1 MNRKQFGILLV
12 LAVLIGGAGLSY
24 IKRQRAS
31 FSTASGPSAGKI
43 FPDFPLNEVTL
54 IRVQGPSGDLNLA
67 KEGEKWIVRE
77 RSNYPANFATVGGL
91 IRKVWE
97 LKPLEEVKVGASQL
111 ARLELLPPGG
121 AETNAVATVL
131 EFKNKEGKSLATL
144 LLGKKYTR
152 PGQSDNSP
160 FGGGGLPAGRY
171 VQTGGASKTF
181 LVNEPFTDA
190 DPKADTWLNK
200 DFIRVEKLKAIE
212 VVYPE
217 ATNSFAVTRESEAGD
232 WLLSNPAAGEI
243 LDKSKVSGF
252 NYALSSPGF
261 NDVLPADAPGDK
273 TGLDTPVV
281 VKLATFDG
289 FDYTLKVGRVDG
301 QDNYHLTLA
310 VAADLPA
317 SRLVAADEK
326 PEDKERLDKEFKDK
340 DAKLREKL
348 QKEKALE
355 NWVFVV
361 SKWTLDSVLKN
372 RPDLMVAE
380 TPPAEGMPATE
391 EDDHNHDVPPIQLLP
406 KELTNIKLPPLPNQA
421 PSAAALTVELAE
433 PAALEPAP
441 PKPEVSPAEPP
452 KEN

>member
-31 FSTASGPSAGKI
+31 FSTVSGPSAGKI
-43 FPDFPLNEVTL
+43 FADFPLNDVTL
-54 IRVQGPSGDLNLA
+54 IQIQGPSGDLNLA
-67 KEGEKWIVRE
+67 KEGEKWVVRE
-77 RSNYPANFATVGGL
+77 RSNYPANFAAVGGL

-121 AETNAVATVL
+121 AGTNAVATVL

-160 FGGGGLPAGRY
+160 FGGGGFPTGRY
-171 VQTGGASKTF
+171 VQTGGAAKTF

-200 DFIRVEKLKAIE
+200 DFVRVEKLKAIE

-232 WLLSNPAAGEI
+232 WLLANPAVGEN

-261 NDVLPADAPGDK
+261 NDVLPTGAPGDK

-289 FDYTLKVGRVDG
+289 FDYTIKVGRVDG
-301 QDNYHLTLA
+301 RDNYHLTLS
-310 VAADLPA
+310 VAANLSA
-317 SRLVAADEK
+317 SRVVAADEK

-372 RPDLMVAE
+372 RLDLMASE
-380 TPPAEGMPATE
+380 KPPTE
-391 EDDHNHDVPPIQLLP
+391 ALPTTGEEDHNHDIPPIELLP
-406 KELTNIKLPPLPNQA
+406 KEVTNIKLPPLPNQA
-421 PSAAALTVELAE
+421 PAAEAPKVELAE
-433 PAALEPAP
+433 PVVPEPAT
-441 PKPEVSPAEPP
+441 PKPEVPPTEPP
-452 KEN
+452 RDN

>member
-31 FSTASGPSAGKI
+31 YSTASGPSAGKL
-43 FPDFPLNEVTL
+43 FADFPLNETAH
-54 IRVQGPSGDLNLA
+54 IRIQNSSGELNLA

-77 RSNYPANFATVGGL
+77 RANYPANFATVGGL

-111 ARLELLPPGG
+111 ARLELVPPGG
-121 AETNAVATVL
+121 TETNAVATRI

-160 FGGGGLPAGRY
+160 FGGGGFPTGRY

-190 DPKADTWLNK
+190 DPKPDAWLSK
-200 DFIRVEKLKAIE
+200 DFIRVEKLKSIDVA
-212 VVYPE
+212 YPE
-217 ATNSFAVTRESEAGD
+217 ATNSFAVTRESETGD
-232 WLLSNPAAGEI
+232 WSLANPAAGEN
-243 LDKSKVSGF
+243 LDKAKVSGF

-261 NDVLPADAPGDK
+261 NDVLSPDAPNDK
-273 TGLDTPVV
+273 TGLASPVV
-281 VKLATFDG
+281 VKLSTFDG

-301 QDNYHLTLA
+301 QDNYHVTIA
-310 VAADLPA
+310 VAANLPA
-317 SRLVAADEK
+317 ARAASSDEK

-340 DAKLREKL
+340 AAKLQEKL

-355 NWVFVV
+355 NWVFAL
-361 SKWTLDSVLKN
+361 SKWTLDSLLKN
-372 RPDLMVAE
+372 RHDLMAVE
-380 TPPAEGMPATE
+380 PPASEAPPAPEE
-391 EDDHNHDVPPIQLLP
+391 EDHTHDTPPIQLLP
-406 KELTNIKLPPLPNQA
+406 KALTDIKLPPLPRQA
-421 PSAAALTVELAE
+421 PAAAAPKVELAE
-433 PAALEPAP
+433 PAAPTP
-441 PKPEVSPAEPP
+441 DSDKPEAPPAEPP
-452 KEN
+452 KDN